1 MPVEV
6 SVTGS
11 VALDPTVT
19 LPKSRLAGLTVRVAV
34 PLAAAV
40 SPEPAREACAT
51 GFAAEFSAV
60 NIPEKPVFAFGV
72 KLISTLYDAPGA
84 IVTGRLFW
92 PVMEKVWPA
101 AVSCETST
109 ALEPLLESVTLTIA
123 DCPIWTEP
131 KSTEL
136 GLTTRLPE
144 LPFESLAACTFAE
157 YPHPANVSIRVTQ
170 HARRT

>member
-6 SVTGS
+6 SVIGS

-19 LPKSRLAGLTVRVAV
+19 LPKFRFAGLTVRVAV
-34 PLAAAV
+34 PVAAAV
-40 SPEPAREACAT
+40 VPEPARAACAT
-51 GFAAEFSAV
+51 GFATEFSAV
-60 NIPEKPVFAFGV
+60 NTPEKAVLAFGV
-72 KLISTLYDAPGA
+72 KLIFTLYDAPGA
-84 IVTGRLFW
+84 TVTGRLFW

-101 AVSCETST
+101 TVSCETST

-123 DCPIWTEP
+123 DCPIWTDP

-144 LPFESLAACTFAE
+144 LPFELLAACTFAE
-157 YPHPANVSIRVTQ
+157 YPHPAKVRSKVTQ